1 MKCPQCG
8 YDMGTANRCLRCG
21 YTDHSVATVDENKN
35 KNDED
40 PSVKVIDPSQVVL
53 VETPIE
59 EDERPF
65 YDPISSLFDSFFG
78 DPISDIL
85 NMFGFG
91 ARGSGRRAQSRQ
103 QTQSE
108 KPRRNIKMVEL
119 DDVEILDANNNT
131 IYSSKK
137 DKNRQDRK

>member
-1 MKCPQCG
+1 MKCPCCG
-8 YDMGTANRCLRCG
+8 YDMRTANRCLRCG
-21 YTDHSVATVDENKN
+21 YTDHSVATVDENTN
-35 KNDED
+35 KNEDE

-59 EDERPF
+59 EDERSYF
-65 YDPISSLFDSFFG
+65 DPISSLFDSFFG

-91 ARGSGRRAQSRQ
+91 SRGSSRRAQGRPAQ
-103 QTQSE
+103 NE

-119 DDVEILDANNNT
+119 DDVEVLDANDNT

-137 DKNRQDRK
+137 DKNKHDRK